1 MHKLLNYLNSI
12 FYVIEI
18 SVRKYAFF
26 LLDIREKLIHKVSYL
41 SELLSDN
48 YIYPHSSPLVAVLLS
63 SALIRSD
70 LKRFFSQGG
79 KSQDFNPIVY
89 PRNSLMELCYQF
101 WFHQLQWLRKST

>member
-1 MHKLLNYLNSI
+1 MRKLLNKLNSI
-12 FYVIEI
+12 FYVIEM
-18 SVRKYAFF
+18 SMSKYAF

>member
-1 MHKLLNYLNSI
+1 MIFLKIKINVMHKFLNNLNSV
-12 FYVIEI
+12 FYVIEM
-18 SVRKYAFF
+18 SVRKYAGFF

-70 LKRFFSQGG
+70 LKRFFHKGEKAKISIQ
-79 KSQDFNPIVY
+79 
-89 PRNSLMELCYQF
+89 
-101 WFHQLQWLRKST
+101 